1 MALWMVRVGKYG
13 EHEQKFRHDRRIY
26 LTWGDL
32 QDGSLL
38 PTRNQDGV
46 MALLQSR
53 NPDRSIQQNAAW
65 AFQIDRF
72 VHVMKPGDLVACPL
86 PTSSSVLFGR
96 ITGDYVFEP
105 DEPEPYRHSRM
116 VEWVGEPILRTDLPE
131 DIKASLA
138 AAVTI
143 CAIAKNDAEQRVR
156 RMLTKGAPNARAQTA
171 SPPVVR
177 TSPQG
182 GTANGDEAP
191 APEQIDIAQRARDQI
206 EALVIARFK
215 GKPMERLVA
224 AILRAQGFEA
234 WVSPDGADGGIDIL
248 AAPGP
253 LGFGRPRLCVQV
265 KSWEGPV
272 DSPTLDQLV
281 GTMAKVGADQGLL
294 VSWGGF
300 KSSVESQRPTR
311 WFNVRFWNRKDLI
324 DKLLEHYELLDPEL
338 RAEIPLRRVWMTTV
352 DEV

>member
-13 EHEQKFRHDRRIY
+13 EHERKFRQDRRIY

-32 QDGSLL
+32 QDASLL
-38 PTRNQDGV
+38 PTRNQAGV
-46 MALLQSR
+46 MALLQRR
-53 NPDRSIQQNAAW
+53 NPERSINQNAAW

-72 VHVMKPGDLVACPL
+72 VHVMKPDDLVACPL
-86 PTSSSVLFGR
+86 PASSSVLFGR

-105 DEPEPYRHSRM
+105 EGPEPYRHSRT
-116 VEWVGEPILRTDLPE
+116 VEWLGEPVLRTDLPE

-143 CAIAKNDAEQRVR
+143 CAIAKNDAEQRIR
-156 RMLTKGAPNARAQTA
+156 RMLTKGGPVAAP
-171 SPPVVR
+171 P
-177 TSPQG
+177 
-182 GTANGDEAP
+182 ANTTLLKAP
-191 APEQIDIAQRARDQI
+191 AAGPIGVDVPVEPEQIDLAETARDQI
-206 EALVIARFK
+206 EALVLARFK

-224 AILRAQGFEA
+224 AILRAQGFET
-234 WVSPDGADGGIDIL
+234 WVSPEGADGGIDIL

-265 KSWEGPV
+265 KSWDGPV

-281 GTMAKVGADQGLL
+281 GTMSKVGADQGLL

-300 KSSVESQRPTR
+300 KSSVETQRPVR

-324 DKLLEHYELLDPEL
+324 DKLLEHYEALEPEM
-338 RAEIPLRRVWMTTV
+338 RAELPLRRIWVTAE
-352 DEV
+352 DEEV